1 MGDLDFID
9 LVQDRD
15 RWLAAM
21 NPQVQD
27 RNRWLVA
34 MNLRVP

>member
-1 MGDLDFID
+1 MGGIEWID

-15 RWLAAM
+15 RWRVIV
-21 NPQVQD
+21 N
-27 RNRWLVA
+27 VA